1 MATNNDQPTKM
12 WSGRFR
18 EPLNRT
24 TRRALLALLLSQTN
38 SFGQQPAPTST
49 SVQNIAAT
57 PAALVTFYSNSMSLE
72 GGFPKQKGAAFKGR
86 LFSDGDQIAFME
98 PGQFFTISLVPG
110 HYTFT
115 ANAWALKTPT
125 GGAHL
130 QLDAVAGEH
139 YFVETGSRT
148 VPFPSYF
155 SIKKVTC
162 SQALKD
168 NAKDKPLEPK
178 HVSESAAPFVVA
190 EISFPTCP

>member
-1 MATNNDQPTKM
+1 MMQNQQPTKM
-12 WSGRFR
+12 WSGHFR
-18 EPLNRT
+18 EPLNRVT
-24 TRRALLALLLSQTN
+24 MLTLLLLPLGHLN

-49 SVQNIAAT
+49 SAQNTTAT

-98 PGQFFTISLVPG
+98 PGHFLTISFVPG

-130 QLDAVAGEH
+130 QLDVLAGQH
-139 YFVETGSRT
+139 YFIETASRAMP
-148 VPFPSYF
+148 VPSYF
-155 SIKKVTC
+155 SIKKMTC
-162 SQALKD
+162 NQALKD
-168 NAKDKPLEPK
+168 NAEDKPLESK
-178 HVSESAAPFVVA
+178 HVSESAAPFIVA
-190 EISFPTCP
+190 EVSFPTCP